1 MNEYDYIIV
10 GAGPTGL
17 FLAYTLSK
25 YDKKKILLVDEN
37 DTIGGCHR
45 VSREESIYFSEH
57 GPRVYSS
64 GYINFKN
71 WLTDMNLNFYDLFVP
86 YKFYMENIAIDGIRN
101 FTYKELLYLS
111 KEFLVFMFSR
121 YKDILTVKEFCN
133 KYNFT
138 EKAIDYLDRLCRLT
152 DGIDSSKYSM
162 YKLFSS
168 INDNFFYNLYQ
179 PKYSNDIVLMKM
191 INTALKINK
200 VEIKTNFK
208 VSKIEPCINKIYS
221 QNKDEIFYKNIIFA
235 IPPRRL
241 FELNINTTPS
251 IFSSKIEYY
260 KKMKETD
267 YNLYIPIT
275 FHWRLKLFKD
285 AVEIHGFPKNDW
297 GIITLFITDYNHS
310 ETGTIIS
317 CNISI
322 PENKS
327 KYLNKTAHECTRK
340 ELIEETFRQIKDE
353 FNLPI
358 YDKAFIHKNVIR
370 VDSRY
375 INTDTAYNKHKNIT
389 FDTHSSNFN
398 NIYSV
403 GTHNGKSNYNFTT
416 MESAIIN
423 AIEFYNNISKNK
435 INLLKHK
442 KLHHLVYIWILIILV
457 LILLIYLFR

>member
-1 MNEYDYIIV
+1 MYDYIIV

-45 VSREESIYFSEH
+45 VTREKKIYFSEH

-71 WLTDMNLNFYDLFVP
+71 WLLDMNLNFDDLFVP
-86 YKFYMENIAIDGIRN
+86 YKFYMENIAIDGIKN
-101 FTYKELLYLS
+101 FTYREMFYLS
-111 KEFLVFMFSR
+111 KEFLLFMFSK
-121 YKDILTVKEFCN
+121 YKDTLSVKEFCN
-133 KYNFT
+133 KNNFSD
-138 EKAIDYLDRLCRLT
+138 KAIDYLDRLCRLT
-152 DGIDSSKYSM
+152 DGIDSTKYSM

-168 INDNFFYNLYQ
+168 INDNFFYSLYQ
-179 PKYSNDIVLMKM
+179 PKYSNDVLLMKM
-191 INTALKINK
+191 ISTSLKINK
-200 VEIKTNFK
+200 VDIKTDFK
-208 VSKIEPCINKIYS
+208 VSKIDPCINTIYN
-221 QNKDEIFYKNIIFA
+221 QHKQKVEYKNIIFA

-241 FELNINTTPS
+241 FELNINTFPS

-267 YNLYIPIT
+267 YNTYIPIT
-275 FHWRLKLFKD
+275 FHWNIKLFKNPI
-285 AVEIHGFPKNDW
+285 EIHGFPINDW
-297 GIITLFITDYNHS
+297 GIITLFITDYNKS
-310 ETGTIIS
+310 EVGTIIS

-327 KYLNKTAHECTRK
+327 KYLNKTAHECTK
-340 ELIEETFRQIKDE
+340 SQLIEETFRQIKDT

-358 YDKAFIHKNVIR
+358 YDYAFIHKNVIR
-370 VDSRY
+370 IESKY

-389 FDTHSSNFN
+389 FDTHSSNFD

-423 AIEFYNNISKNK
+423 AIEFYNDISKNK
-435 INLLKHK
+435 IKLLKHT
-442 KLHHLVYIWILIILV
+442 KLHHLVYICIFV
-457 LILLIYLFR
+457 LLLIVCLVFYMR